1 MSGVRFDRTG
11 ERCIIA
17 FDIFICLLNFFYSEL
32 KSSGAIVVPNTS
44 NYAINS
50 CCRSRSERCI
60 ISIKLLVTTFDNSN
74 NY

>member
-11 ERCIIA
+11 KRCIIA

-50 CCRSRSERCI
+50 CYSYYPYYSACDLQPYRRM
-60 ISIKLLVTTFDNSN
+60 VFQF
-74 NY
+74 